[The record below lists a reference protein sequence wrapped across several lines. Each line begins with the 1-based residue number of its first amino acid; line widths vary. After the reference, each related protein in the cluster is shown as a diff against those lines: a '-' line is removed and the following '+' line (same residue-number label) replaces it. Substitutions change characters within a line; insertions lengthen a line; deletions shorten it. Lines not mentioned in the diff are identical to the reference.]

1 MNSDRDI
8 IKKTKE
14 DYNKIAD
21 HFSETRKYPWK
32 DFEFLFEEVPAKS
45 RVLDMGCG
53 NGRFY
58 ELLREKKDVS
68 YIGID
73 KSDKLIKKAKEKYPE
88 AEFLVADGLN
98 LPFKD
103 NRFDFVFSI
112 AVLHHLPSK
121 KTRLQFLSEA
131 RRVLKSG
138 GKLKLSVWDL
148 LSTDKRIYLRNPKE
162 KLTGKIGIR
171 DILLPWK
178 NDSGKVVTKRY
189 YHAFKKDELHSLAQK
204 SGFKEVKV
212 FKRGERVKSTIFLF
226 AKNED

>member
-58 ELLREKKDVS
+58 QLLKDKDVS

-73 KSDKLIKKAKEKYPE
+73 KSERLIEKARERYPE
-88 AEFLVADGLN
+88 PEFLVGDGLS

-103 NRFDFVFSI
+103 ESFDFVFSI
-112 AVLHHLPSK
+112 AVLHHLPSEES
-121 KTRLQFLSEA
+121 RIQFLSEA
-131 RRVLKSG
+131 RRVLKKS
-138 GKLKLSVWDL
+138 GKLKFSVWDL
-148 LSTDKRIYLRNPKE
+148 LSTDKPIYRRNLKE
-162 KLTGKIGIR
+162 KLSGKIGLR
-171 DILLPWK
+171 DIFLPWK
-178 NDSGKVVTKRY
+178 NEAGEVVTERY
-189 YHAFKKDELHSLAQK
+189 YHAFKESELSRLAEK
-204 SGFKEVKV
+204 AELKEVEV
-212 FKRGERVKSTIFLF
+212 FKKGEGVKSTIFLF
-226 AKNED
+226 AKR